1 MSKQTNKPLALAVGA
16 ALVGGIA
23 LSTSAFAMTDLS
35 SGYMVAASQAG
46 GEGKAA
52 EAKCGANKAAA
63 EAKCGADKKAAE
75 GKCGEGKCGMEVMD
89 TDKDGKVSSA
99 EFAAKHDGD
108 TSMFVAHDANKD
120 GFITADEAKA
130 AKEGSCG
137 GDKKAGEGKCG
148 GDKADKKED
157 KKADMEG
164 KCGEGKCGGMA

>member
-1 MSKQTNKPLALAVGA
+1 
-16 ALVGGIA
+16 
-23 LSTSAFAMTDLS
+23 
-35 SGYMVAASQAG
+35 MVAASQAP
-46 GEGKAA
+46 GEAGK
-52 EAKCGANKAAA
+52 K
-63 EAKCGADKKAAE
+63 DAE
-75 GKCGEGKCGMEVMD
+75 GKCGEGKCGIEVMD

-108 TSMFVAHDANKD
+108 TSMFAAHDANKD
-120 GFITADEAKA
+120 GFVTADEVKA
-130 AKEGSCG
+130 HKEGSCG

>member
-1 MSKQTNKPLALAVGA
+1 MSKQINKPLALAVGA

-23 LSTSAFAMTDLS
+23 LSASAFAMTDLS
-35 SGYMVAASQAG
+35 SGYMVAASQAP
-46 GEGKAA
+46 GEAGK
-52 EAKCGANKAAA
+52 K
-63 EAKCGADKKAAE
+63 DAE
-75 GKCGEGKCGMEVMD
+75 GKCGEGKCGIEVMD

-108 TSMFVAHDANKD
+108 TSMFAAHDANKD
-120 GFITADEAKA
+120 GFITADEVKA

-148 GDKADKKED
+148 GDKAADKKED